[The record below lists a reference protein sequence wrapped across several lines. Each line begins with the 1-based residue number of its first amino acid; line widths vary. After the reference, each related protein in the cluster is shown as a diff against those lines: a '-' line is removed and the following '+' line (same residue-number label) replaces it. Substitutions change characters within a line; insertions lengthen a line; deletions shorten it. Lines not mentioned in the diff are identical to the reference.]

1 MIRTAISMQMEK
13 LKGQPPPI
21 PIPHS
26 HTLHSL
32 FSERLH
38 QDRILSS
45 SGKGPTSCLGHS
57 HTNTSTNQG
66 LQSAQYQIKSHQN
79 TRLAI
84 FFYIYHVSK
93 NNSARQLNVLR
104 CALDTWMWMRDTGFI
119 SSPNRKSRGRLTLN
133 VCTFLR
139 SPLFQRP
146 ILGNTGP
153 HPCPHS

>member
-1 MIRTAISMQMEK
+1 MSIATPALYVMIRTAISMQMEK
-13 LKGQPPPI
+13 LKVQPPPI

-84 FFYIYHVSK
+84 FFLS
-93 NNSARQLNVLR
+93 RFQEQLGPAVKCFALCTRYMNVNERHGLYF
-104 CALDTWMWMRDTGFI
+104 LT
-119 SSPNRKSRGRLTLN
+119 KQKRLGQANLE
-133 VCTFLR
+133 CLHI
-139 SPLFQRP
+139 P
-146 ILGNTGP
+146 
-153 HPCPHS
+153 